1 MHDKR
6 AQIDA
11 YLSSIYENNDEKY
24 LKEKI
29 SRERKADII
38 SPNETYEQQQL
49 FYYVNKFWPLK
60 QRALFPIDDIISSK

>member
-1 MHDKR
+1 VHDKR

-38 SPNETYEQQQL
+38 SPNETL
-49 FYYVNKFWPLK
+49 LDKNGDKLLNCK
-60 QRALFPIDDIISSK
+60 G